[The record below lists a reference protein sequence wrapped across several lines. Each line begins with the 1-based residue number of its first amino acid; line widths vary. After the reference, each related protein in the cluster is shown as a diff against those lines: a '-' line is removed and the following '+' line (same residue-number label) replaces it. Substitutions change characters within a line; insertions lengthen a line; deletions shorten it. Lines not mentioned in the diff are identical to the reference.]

1 MAEYKFGNEVIPG
14 VSDTFTLK
22 VAGALR
28 LSTTA
33 TDNFVT
39 PVGST
44 VATKIN
50 IPLMQLSNFDQLLM
64 LGIPATSSD
73 SSRVMSIVDA
83 RSGTHQQSLGVFS
96 PDETDLIGFSWD
108 GSNTTAALK
117 TLAAILALRVNGTDI
132 ASFQLDGGTKK
143 IGFFGTAPTAQ
154 PGAYTTSNVSAD
166 RSFDADSTTLDEV
179 ADVLG
184 TLIADLKTLG
194 LIG

>member
-1 MAEYKFGNEVIPG
+1 MTEFKFGNEVVSG
-14 VSDTFTLK
+14 ASDTFTLK
-22 VAGALR
+22 VAGALQ

-33 TDNFVT
+33 TDNFTT

-50 IPLMQLSNFDQLLM
+50 IPLMQLGNYAQLLM
-64 LGIPATSSD
+64 LGIPATSSE
-73 SSRVMSIVDA
+73 SSRVMTVIDA
-83 RSGTHQQSLGVFS
+83 RTVVHQPSLGVLS
-96 PDETDLIGFSWD
+96 PNETDLIGLSWD
-108 GSNTTAALK
+108 GSNTTAVLK

-132 ASFQLDGGTKK
+132 ASFQLDGSTKK

-154 PGAYTTSNVSAD
+154 PGTYTTSNVSPD
-166 RSFDADSTTLDEV
+166 RAFDADSTTLEEV

-184 TLIADLKTLG
+184 TLIADLKSLG